1 MAIYENPI
9 LSGSVTVSGSFNVQ
23 GITFISSSNQI
34 ASDISGSFTAT
45 SASIASR
52 FDGLSTDYND
62 LTNIPVDIVSSSN
75 QIASDISGSVTS
87 LSSSIATRFDGL
99 TSDYTELTNI
109 PEGIVSSSAQV
120 VASLNNQD
128 VDLGTGDI
136 TVVTASIDYA
146 LVNDTLQGNGSGF
159 QFFAYNEDTVK
170 VKFVNWYSS
179 NDRQYGMGQLWFE
192 TWFAAIDNNPT
203 LRDNRRIGFYLE
215 EPDAGANDAA
225 GGSGAHPSNARFYV
239 DVDGAYL
246 SGSLQATGG
255 ITGSSFTGSF
265 VGDGSNLTGVGFP
278 YTGAAEIT
286 GSLEVIGGN
295 ISGSF
300 NGTYTGDGSGLTGI
314 SLEEV
319 TTVTDTFTSTTS
331 KSVTHNFNSKNIFVS
346 VYDNSDQLVVPAT
359 LTTTDVNTV
368 TVTFDTATTGRVVV
382 GKAGH
387 VISGSVFGSYREAVS
402 GASTY
407 NVTHNLNVEYPLV
420 QSYLTST
427 KEQIIPSRILSTSV
441 NAITVEFDDTF
452 AGTIVVKK

>member
-215 EPDAGANDAA
+215 EPDAGASDAD
-225 GGSGAHPSNARFYV
+225 GGTGAHPSNARFYV
-239 DVDGAYL
+239 DVNGAYL
-246 SGSLQATGG
+246 SGSLNVEQS
-255 ITGSSFTGSF
+255 ITG
-265 VGDGSNLTGVGFP
+265 
-278 YTGAAEIT
+278 
-286 GSLEVIGGN
+286 
-295 ISGSF
+295 
-300 NGTYTGDGSGLTGI
+300 
-314 SLEEV
+314 
-319 TTVTDTFTSTTS
+319 
-331 KSVTHNFNSKNIFVS
+331 
-346 VYDNSDQLVVPAT
+346 
-359 LTTTDVNTV
+359 
-368 TVTFDTATTGRVVV
+368 
-382 GKAGH
+382 
-387 VISGSVFGSYREAVS
+387 
-402 GASTY
+402 
-407 NVTHNLNVEYPLV
+407 
-420 QSYLTST
+420 
-427 KEQIIPSRILSTSV
+427 
-441 NAITVEFDDTF
+441 
-452 AGTIVVKK
+452 

>member
-23 GITFISSSNQI
+23 GIDFISSSNQI

-45 SASIASR
+45 SASIATR
-52 FDGLSTDYND
+52 FDGLSTNYSD
-62 LTNIPVDIVSSSN
+62 LTNIPSGIISSSAQIDLVFNIDNVVSSSNQLAGDISGSFTTTSASLASSISDIISGTTLIASASYAISASHEITYELSSSHAQVADAVPFSGITGKPTLISGSN

-99 TSDYTELTNI
+99 TSDYTQLTNI
-109 PEGIVSSSAQV
+109 PSGIISSSAQIDLVFNIDNVVSSSAQ
-120 VASLNNQD
+120 
-128 VDLGTGDI
+128 
-136 TVVTASIDYA
+136 
-146 LVNDTLQGNGSGF
+146 
-159 QFFAYNEDTVK
+159 
-170 VKFVNWYSS
+170 
-179 NDRQYGMGQLWFE
+179 
-192 TWFAAIDNNPT
+192 
-203 LRDNRRIGFYLE
+203 
-215 EPDAGANDAA
+215 
-225 GGSGAHPSNARFYV
+225 
-239 DVDGAYL
+239 L
-246 SGSLQATGG
+246 SGSV
-255 ITGSSFTGSF
+255 F
-265 VGDGSNLTGVGFP
+265 
-278 YTGAAEIT
+278 
-286 GSLEVIGGN
+286 
-295 ISGSF
+295 SGSF
-300 NGTYTGDGSGLTGI
+300 HGPHTGDGSGLTGI
-314 SLEEV
+314 SVEEV
-319 TTVTDTFTSTTS
+319 TTITDTFTSTTS

-346 VYDNSDQLVVPAT
+346 VYDNSDQLLVPAT

-387 VISGSVFGSYREAVS
+387 VVSGSVFGSYREAVS

-407 NVTHNLNVEYPLV
+407 NVTHNLNVEFPLV